1 MMKSYL
7 SLAMKE
13 LKAQKVMAALIL
25 LAVILSSIMTTVVGR
40 SVGILQSMRI
50 EQASSLNGDRH
61 ASFHQLTA
69 EQADVLKDDDRLYDV
84 GSSIFVGSTELE
96 NSGLTLQLREYDKT
110 AVGLYPTVSKVKEGR
125 LPERPDEIA
134 LPEDVLQ
141 YLPESVKVGD
151 PITLDADVSGMDAQE
166 PAYVYSHEYTLC
178 GILESNYVGYVTGIV
193 TGIVGEGTAKKMLPD
208 KYNLYSM
215 DFKVKD
221 TGAFQETVD
230 SLADSLG
237 IGEKYIQYNWLLLN
251 AMGIRGGEE
260 SESADGEGFSY
271 MTAACVLV
279 GMLVLLA
286 AGLVIYNILKIA
298 VAKRIREYGTLRAIG
313 GERGQLYRIVALQ
326 LLILCG
332 IGIPIGLVLGIFS
345 AKGILS
351 AATGLINPE
360 LFLVE
365 NAQQLDSAI
374 SAADSGNALSLAAS
388 IIVTLVFAI
397 LAAFPAARYAAKV
410 SPTVAMQ
417 GQAVKVKRRGRK
429 ARRIR
434 NFEAYYAR
442 LNLKRGRGRT
452 AITILSLVMSIT
464 VFVALQSFSSILD
477 AGSAVQQMHTGDYS
491 VANEA
496 EGIRSEQVEE
506 IREQEAVES
515 LAVRQLTIYSQNDP
529 GGFAAE
535 LNIELQPSET
545 FQIAGMDLE
554 SLMEECEGLTEQDKQ
569 ELSEGKA
576 CLVKNP
582 ISITYEGE
590 EVVRTELKKDDVL
603 SVNGREL
610 RVAGITD
617 AAVTINNQGF
627 VNGVQMM
634 VTPET
639 YTEMTG
645 DESYKEVFPT
655 LKEDADTEAFETWLA
670 GWCSQNPGTMWL
682 SYRETD
688 AQLAESF
695 EQIRMLCWGLII
707 FIGLIGILNIINTV
721 YSNIHTRVSEI
732 GMQRAVGMSRESL
745 YKTFLWE
752 GAYYGIIASVAGAV
766 FGYISTVFISA
777 ATTDTLTLVPVPVLP
792 VAEAAVLSVAACLLA
807 TAVPLRFIARMNI
820 VEAIEAV
827 E

>member
-1 MMKSYL
+1 M
-7 SLAMKE
+7 
-13 LKAQKVMAALIL
+13 
-25 LAVILSSIMTTVVGR
+25 
-40 SVGILQSMRI
+40 
-50 EQASSLNGDRH
+50 
-61 ASFHQLTA
+61 
-69 EQADVLKDDDRLYDV
+69 
-84 GSSIFVGSTELE
+84 
-96 NSGLTLQLREYDKT
+96 
-110 AVGLYPTVSKVKEGR
+110 
-125 LPERPDEIA
+125 
-134 LPEDVLQ
+134 
-141 YLPESVKVGD
+141 
-151 PITLDADVSGMDAQE
+151 
-166 PAYVYSHEYTLC
+166 
-178 GILESNYVGYVTGIV
+178 
-193 TGIVGEGTAKKMLPD
+193 
-208 KYNLYSM
+208 
-215 DFKVKD
+215 
-221 TGAFQETVD
+221 
-230 SLADSLG
+230 
-237 IGEKYIQYNWLLLN
+237 
-251 AMGIRGGEE
+251 
-260 SESADGEGFSY
+260 
-271 MTAACVLV
+271 
-279 GMLVLLA
+279 
-286 AGLVIYNILKIA
+286 
-298 VAKRIREYGTLRAIG
+298 
-313 GERGQLYRIVALQ
+313 ALQ

>member
-25 LAVILSSIMTTVVGR
+25 LAVILSSIMTTVVGQ
-40 SVGILQSMRI
+40 SVGVLQSMRI

-69 EQADVLKDDDRLYDV
+69 EQADVLKEDDRLYDV
-84 GSSIFVGSTELE
+84 GSSIFVGSTKLE
-96 NSGLTLQLREYDKT
+96 NSGLTLQLREYDET
-110 AVGLYPTVSKVKEGR
+110 AVGLYPSVSKVKEGR

-134 LPEDVLQ
+134 LPEDVLK

-151 PITLDADVSGMDAQE
+151 PITLDADVSRMDGQE

-178 GILESNYVGYVTGIV
+178 GILKSNYVGYVSGIV

-251 AMGIRGGEE
+251 AMGIQGGEE
-260 SESADGEGFSY
+260 SESADSEGFSY

-279 GMLVLLA
+279 GILVLLA

-332 IGIPIGLVLGIFS
+332 IGIPIGLILGAFS

-360 LFLVE
+360 LFLME

-374 SAADSGNALSLAAS
+374 NAADSGNVLSLAAS
-388 IIVTLVFAI
+388 IIVTLVFAM

-417 GQAVKVKRRGRK
+417 GQEVKVKRRGRK

-464 VFVALQSFSSILD
+464 VFVALRSFSSILD
-477 AGSAVQQMHTGDYS
+477 TGSAVQQMHMGDYS
-491 VANEA
+491 VANVTK
-496 EGIRSEQVEE
+496 GIRPERIEE

-515 LAVRQLTIYSQNDP
+515 LAVRQLTVYVQNDP
-529 GGFAAE
+529 ESFPEE
-535 LNIELQPSET
+535 LNIDLQPWET
-545 FQIAGMDLE
+545 FQIAGMGIENLTE
-554 SLMEECEGLTEQDKQ
+554 KEEELTEQDKRD
-569 ELSEGKA
+569 LSEGKA

-582 ISITYEGE
+582 IPVDE
-590 EVVRTELKKDDVL
+590 ESACTQMKKDDMIN
-603 SVNGREL
+603 VNGREL
-610 RVAGITD
+610 RVAGIKEEP
-617 AAVTINNQGF
+617 VMISNQGF
-627 VNGVQMM
+627 VNGVQIM

-639 YTEMTG
+639 YTELTG
-645 DESYKEVFPT
+645 DENYKEVFPT
-655 LKEDADTEAFETWLA
+655 LKEDADTEAFEIWLA
-670 GWCSQNPGTMWL
+670 DWCSQDPDTTWL

-688 AQLAESF
+688 AQLVESF

-732 GMQRAVGMSRESL
+732 GMQRAVGMSRKSL

-752 GAYYGIIASVAGAV
+752 GAYYGIIASLAGAV

-777 ATTDTLTLVPVPVLP
+777 AATDTLTLVPVPVLP